1 MSEDKNLKP
10 AAMEGI
16 AEDGTEALR
25 WRFARA
31 ATSLMN
37 HDYTLNAGGAR
48 PAQLDATVPR
58 GCRAHRG

>member
-1 MSEDKNLKP
+1 
-10 AAMEGI
+10 MEGI

-31 ATSLMN
+31 VTSLMN